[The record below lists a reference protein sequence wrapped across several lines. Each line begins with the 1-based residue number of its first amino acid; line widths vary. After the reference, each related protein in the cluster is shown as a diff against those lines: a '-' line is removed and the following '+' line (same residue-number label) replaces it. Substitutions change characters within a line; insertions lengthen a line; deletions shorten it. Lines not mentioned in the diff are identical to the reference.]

1 MTPPTGDT
9 PRRPQGEG
17 PPPTY
22 TPWLVVRAAP
32 GDQGSRPLPAGA
44 VYYACP
50 DIAVAPA
57 DAWGRVQAG
66 DTVTVSVTAQNLG
79 HAAAPGVRAQFWWA
93 DPSAG
98 LTPQQA
104 TFIGTSD
111 RTPIAAGLAE
121 TLACTTPW
129 TPQFVNG
136 GHECLVVEV
145 ASLSDPLTSTFRPDL
160 DRHVGQ
166 RNVTVLPPQGEPQRI
181 VLTLA
186 NPFPEE
192 VRTTLCVRTFQV
204 TGFERI
210 PGFGLP
216 LAPADILLHV
226 DDPVLAAPLAAL
238 GAEVSPREPGQGLQI
253 GDTSADP
260 DARSGGYPHTVL
272 AELRER
278 RAPGHDFG
286 RPIAEA
292 DLPAAGVATV
302 ELTAPLGTTG
312 GAALVHRLTQ
322 VTDDIDIG
330 GYTLLSLTL

>member
-1 MTPPTGDT
+1 MTPPADDT

-44 VYYACP
+44 VYYASP

-57 DAWGRVQAG
+57 DTWGRVLAG

-93 DPSAG
+93 DPSVG

-121 TLACTTPW
+121 TLVCTTPW
-129 TPQFVNG
+129 TPVFVNG

-145 ASLSDPLTSTFRPDL
+145 SSLSDPLTSTFRSDL

-186 NPFPEE
+186 NPFREDA
-192 VRTTLCVRTFQV
+192 RTTLWVRTFQV
-204 TGFERI
+204 TGFERL

-216 LAPADILLHV
+216 LSPADTLLHV
-226 DDPVLAAPLAAL
+226 DDPVLAEPLAAL
-238 GAEVSPREPGQGLQI
+238 GTEVTAREPGQDLAF
-253 GDTSADP
+253 GDVTIDP
-260 DARSGGYPHTVL
+260 DARCGGYPEAVL

-286 RPIAEA
+286 RPVA
-292 DLPAAGVATV
+292 DVLLPAAGIATV

-322 VTDDIDIG
+322 VCDDIDVG
-330 GYTLLSLTL
+330 GYTLLALPI